1 MREHNWAY
9 TQPAVG
15 ATLAGE
21 AVSVTVRAAPAI
33 TLVSGDIT
41 AFAAR
46 SQLPVF
52 GLAHTIDSDDYLLRV
67 ARDRAL
73 WVSTAGNSLEG
84 WHDGM
89 ALSPMRG
96 GFAVLELK
104 GEAALDL
111 LAQGTSVDLRAP
123 SPCAAL
129 LFAGHAATVARF
141 PSSWWLL
148 IEPALLSYFWQWFD
162 GADT

>member
-1 MREHNWAY
+1 MREHDWMY
-9 TQPAVG
+9 TKPAVG
-15 ATLAGE
+15 ATLTGE
-21 AVSVTVRAAPAI
+21 TVSVTVRSAPAI
-33 TLVSGDIT
+33 TLVSGNIT
-41 AFAAR
+41 AFAAKR
-46 SQLPVF
+46 RLPVF
-52 GLAHTIDSDDYLLRV
+52 GLAQTIDTEDYLLRV

-73 WVSTAGNSLEG
+73 WVSTTDNSLEG

-89 ALSPMRG
+89 ALSPMHG
-96 GFAVLELK
+96 GFAVLELN
-104 GEAALDL
+104 GPAALDL

-129 LFAGHAATVARF
+129 LFAGHMATVARF
-141 PSSWWLL
+141 PSSWRLL